1 MPPESETGPSNFF
14 RNLLCYSPQIIA
26 GWGRPPGKQKTFG
39 CKIVPF
45 PCLTFPCLQH
55 FARGRNIGSG
65 GGQTVQDRPWN
76 FYSPSIITQFVSF
89 IHFMHNMLLCTP
101 EYSCWG
107 ENMRWAEGK
116 SNLGLGASWSPN
128 STFLHLDFYLSTN
141 KYKRHSRFVLL
152 VGNRKILKKHV

>member
-14 RNLLCYSPQIIA
+14 RNLLCYSPHIIA
-26 GWGRPPGKQKTFG
+26 GWGRPPGKQKPSDA
-39 CKIVPF
+39 KSSPF
-45 PCLTFPCLQH
+45 LVLLSRVYSILP
-55 FARGRNIGSG
+55 GGENIGSG

-76 FYSPSIITQFVSF
+76 FYSPSIITQFLFF

-116 SNLGLGASWSPN
+116 SNLGLGAQPIP
-128 STFLHLDFYLSTN
+128 
-141 KYKRHSRFVLL
+141 K
-152 VGNRKILKKHV
+152 